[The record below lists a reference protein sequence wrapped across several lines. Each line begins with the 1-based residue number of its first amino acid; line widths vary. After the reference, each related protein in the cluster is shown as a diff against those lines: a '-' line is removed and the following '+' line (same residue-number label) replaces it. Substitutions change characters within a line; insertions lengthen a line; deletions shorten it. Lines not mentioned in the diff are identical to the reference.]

1 VSVFAL
7 IICLVLFVPSAF
19 GQTVSILNG
28 GKDPASKAVEAAI
41 VQTLRAQGYTV
52 KAGSTDGF
60 VLLLKVLKVQTRD
73 GASAGL
79 AGSLTMVSV
88 QGDQFEDVVLSRECQ
103 AEHPVAQRLQHSLG
117 TRLTQNDSTIAF
129 APTIEVLA
137 DLLSG
142 FSHHTVRAAAQKV
155 DVLAHEAQKVNG
167 PQLNPSPGHP

>member
-1 VSVFAL
+1 MSVFAL
-7 IICLVLFVPSAF
+7 IICLVLFVPAAF

-28 GKDPASKAVEAAI
+28 GKDPTSKAVEAAI
-41 VQTLRAQGYTV
+41 VHTLRAKGYTV
-52 KAGSTDGF
+52 KGGSTDGF

-88 QGDQFEDVVLSRECQ
+88 QGDQFDDVVRSRECQ
-103 AEHPVAQRLQHSLG
+103 AEHPVGQRLQHYLG

-137 DLLSG
+137 DRLSG
-142 FSHHTVRAAAQKV
+142 FSHHTVQAAAHKV

-167 PQLNPSPGHP
+167 PQINPSPGHP